1 MYFIYK
7 EKHFK
12 YQCKC
17 VCYLN
22 FETKGDFDKF
32 KEKFMVYEIAFPQ

>member
-32 KEKFMVYEIAFPQ
+32 